1 MDKLFVLIINNKRQ
15 RKILLNFKTLS
26 TSVFPQFDNLDNK
39 HNRENTRTNEDFLIS
54 LEQTEH
60 L

>member
-1 MDKLFVLIINNKRQ
+1 M
-15 RKILLNFKTLS
+15 NFKTLS